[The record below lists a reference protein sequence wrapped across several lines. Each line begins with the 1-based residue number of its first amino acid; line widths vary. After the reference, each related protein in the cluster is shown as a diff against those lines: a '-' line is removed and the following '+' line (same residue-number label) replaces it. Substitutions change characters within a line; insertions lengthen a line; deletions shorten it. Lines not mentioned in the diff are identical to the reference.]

1 MGEEY
6 KVRKTDE
13 VDVRKIKECREALGK
28 YLDKKYSN
36 YKKEQFTPDTLENN
50 IQFLA
55 EYCMYRNMS
64 NCKELLEDYGIKST
78 YTKYFEDG
86 DDKTFA
92 GKVKSEIENMHKR
105 FHTKEKKYQ
114 KAFAECSGIYEYPF
128 ANFVNWWTEQIG
140 LDGIRQCYYCEIDEQ
155 TVKDAFNQGKIS
167 SKKRSFSG
175 NLQIDRKV
183 PPTEESSTE
192 DSDGGYNHD
201 NCVFACV
208 LCNNAKSDM
217 IPADVFKSHFGKTVN
232 AYWKSLIK

>member
-1 MGEEY
+1 MKELKSGKTILQEY
-6 KVRKTDE
+6 LSKAHPDYLSE
-13 VDVRKIKECREALGK
+13 GK
-28 YLDKKYSN
+28 LSQKDI
-36 YKKEQFTPDTLENN
+36 E
-50 IQFLA
+50 FLA
-55 EYCMYRNMS
+55 RFCIERQ
-64 NCKELLEDYGIKST
+64 
-78 YTKYFEDG
+78 DG
-86 DDKTFA
+86 DKPND
-92 GKVKSEIENMHKR
+92 VL
-105 FHTKEKKYQ
+105 KEKKMDSTHDKYFGKSKDSRTYPGIVRDEIQ
-114 KAFAECSGIYEYPF
+114 YIYTRFHEKQKKYKKAFGEVPESGQHTEKSWHPF
-128 ANFVNWWTEQIG
+128 ANFMNWWIEGMNSQG
-140 LDGIRQCYYCEIDEQ
+140 KLHCYYCEIDEQ
-155 TVKDAFNQGKIS
+155 TVKDAFDQGKIS